1 MSERGFERAPLCS
14 LLLLPDS
21 LTGCFSLKPPT
32 SLSALKRPFAAAT
45 LSELLSC
52 VTTCAYEDKCL
63 HDAPHDEGLKA
74 LATREEGRLLHP
86 EPSKRMTLPQLVEAL
101 ETMPPYGTVIERE

>member
-21 LTGCFSLKPPT
+21 LTGSSLSNPPP
-32 SLSALKRPFAAAT
+32 LSALKRPFAAAT

-101 ETMPPYGTVIERE
+101 EAMPPYGTVIERE